1 MWPPTLEDDQVVL
14 RPIDPGDRESIYSVL
29 STTPDIARWT
39 RVPFPYERTHL
50 QQFFSLVETWHGARS
65 DAVWAM
71 TSPDDARL
79 RGCIGAHRIGA
90 PWRARS
96 GFLPDE
102 PGYWLMPEARGRGS
116 MTRALT
122 LVTDWLLDDLGR
134 PEVNIQVKVGNAAS
148 RAVIE
153 RVGFVHTGTVLA
165 TEVDD
170 DPMPVDHERFVLRR

>member
-1 MWPPTLEDDQVVL
+1 
-14 RPIDPGDRESIYSVL
+14 
-29 STTPDIARWT
+29 
-39 RVPFPYERTHL
+39 
-50 QQFFSLVETWHGARS
+50 
-65 DAVWAM
+65 
-71 TSPDDARL
+71 
-79 RGCIGAHRIGA
+79 
-90 PWRARS
+90 
-96 GFLPDE
+96 
-102 PGYWLMPEARGRGS
+102 